1 MGLSL
6 WREKHQINWLFITIQ
21 KTEGFEECPLLPR
34 DKGDKL
40 PTWPHL
46 EAAVW
51 KNVQW
56 QQLVRI
62 CWLQLHLYF
71 HTNKP
76 KQNPYS
82 HTTHWI
88 ISRNNLYLTLLS
100 VWLFLLIGARQPV
113 SDTYSFVGLRS
124 WWPQRG
130 GSIPEHSSPS
140 PVHCGPAA
148 SEHTLQHTVR
158 LVIKL

>member
-6 WREKHQINWLFITIQ
+6 WREKHWMNWLFITIQ
-21 KTEGFEECPLLPR
+21 KTEGFQECPLLPR
-34 DKGDKL
+34 DKRDKL

-62 CWLQLHLYF
+62 CWSQLHLYF

-82 HTTHWI
+82 HTTQRI

-100 VWLFLLIGARQPV
+100 VWLFLLIGA
-113 SDTYSFVGLRS
+113 TYSFVGLRS

-148 SEHTLQHTVR
+148 SEHTLHTQSQ
-158 LVIKL
+158 IAD